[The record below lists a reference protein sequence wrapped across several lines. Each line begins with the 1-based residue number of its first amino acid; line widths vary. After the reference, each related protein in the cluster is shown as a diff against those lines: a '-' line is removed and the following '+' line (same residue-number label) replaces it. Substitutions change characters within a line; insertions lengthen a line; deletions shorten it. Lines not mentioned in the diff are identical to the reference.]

1 MSILDRV
8 TKGPVAKKR
17 KTLLCG
23 PSGIGK
29 TTWAAGWPAAIIV
42 ATEDGSQDLDVSRTP
57 LLKTTKE
64 VVAAIREVTE
74 SEYGTLVIDS
84 IDWLEALI
92 EKDLHTENF
101 NQAFGQG
108 TLEVGRRVA
117 AVLALLDKAVEAGKH
132 VVLIGHSHIRAITRP
147 DGTSW
152 SRYEPKLSKHAS
164 AKVTEWCD
172 EVLFAN
178 TEVRTQ
184 NKQVGMKMVSVGT
197 EGDRVLHTVGSA
209 TYQAK
214 HRAAGLKASYK
225 LSNVSDYLTD
235 LN

>member
-1 MSILDRV
+1 MGILDQV

-17 KTLLCG
+17 RTLLVG

-29 TTWAAGWPAAIIV
+29 TTWAAGWPDAIIV

-57 LLKTTKE
+57 VLTKTRD
-64 VVAAIREVTE
+64 VVSAIREVIE
-74 SEYGTLVIDS
+74 SSYGTLVIDS

-92 EKDLHTENF
+92 EKDLHNENF

-108 TLEVGRRVA
+108 ALEVGRRVA
-117 AVLALLDKAVEAGKH
+117 AVLALLDKAIAAGKH
-132 VVLIGHSHIRAITRP
+132 VVLVGHSHVKAVTRP

-152 SRYEPKLSKHAS
+152 SRYEPKLSKHAC
-164 AKVTEWCD
+164 AKVTEWSD

-197 EGDRVLHTVGSA
+197 EGERVLHTVGTA

-214 HRAAGLKASYK
+214 HRAAGLKDQYK
-225 LSNVSDYLTD
+225 LSDVSSYLND
-235 LN
+235 IA